1 MNKRNHETIFRR
13 KTDIS
18 DGRLSGRKELRT
30 DGAACLSRGNLSE
43 ELLLPLSAG
52 LIEGLGTLEGTCG
65 ALIGANLV
73 LAIKNKGNP
82 MVQVEAAH
90 LFQDFVERCGASI
103 CKDLRGIGK
112 EKPLCSCEDCIKEA
126 IALLY

>member
-1 MNKRNHETIFRR
+1 MLLAYQE
-13 KTDIS
+13 
-18 DGRLSGRKELRT
+18 EL
-30 DGAACLSRGNLSE
+30 NLPE

-52 LIEGLGTLEGTCG
+52 LIEGLGTLEGSCG

-73 LAIKNKGNP
+73 LAMKNKGNP

-90 LFQDFVERCGASI
+90 LFQDFVERCGAGI